1 MRLTR
6 YTDFAIRIMLYLAAH
21 EERLCSIGEIAESYG
36 ISQNHLMKVASDLAG
51 SGYVQSLRG
60 RGGGLRLARLASE
73 INIGEMVRHTEGQV
87 DLVGCGS
94 CALAPA
100 CGMVC
105 AFKNAVEAF
114 FATLETYS
122 LADIMTNGRPEQLRQ
137 ILARG
142 TLATPL

>member
-114 FATLETYS
+114 FTTLETYS

>member
-21 EERLCSIGEIAESYG
+21 EDRLCPIGEIAESYG

-60 RGGGLRLARLASE
+60 RGGGLRLARSASE
-73 INIGEMVRHTEGQV
+73 ISIGEMVRHTEGQV

>member
-21 EERLCSIGEIAESYG
+21 EGRLCSIGEIAESYG

-60 RGGGLRLARLASE
+60 RGGGLRLARSASE
-73 INIGEMVRHTEGQV
+73 ISIGEMVRHTEGQV

>member
-6 YTDFAIRIMLYLAAH
+6 YTDFAIRTMLYLAAH
-21 EERLCSIGEIAESYG
+21 EDRLCSIGEIAESYG
-36 ISQNHLMKVASDLAG
+36 ISQNQLMKVASDLAG

-60 RGGGLRLARLASE
+60 RGGGLRLARPASE

>member
-6 YTDFAIRIMLYLAAH
+6 YTDFAIRTMLYLAAH
-21 EERLCSIGEIAESYG
+21 EDRLCSIGEIAESYG

-60 RGGGLRLARLASE
+60 RGGGLRLARPASE

>member
-6 YTDFAIRIMLYLAAH
+6 YTDFAIRTMLYLAAH
-21 EERLCSIGEIAESYG
+21 EDRLCSIGEIAESYG

-114 FATLETYS
+114 FTTLETYS

>member
-122 LADIMTNGRPEQLRQ
+122 LANIMTNGRPEQLRQ
-137 ILARG
+137 ILARR